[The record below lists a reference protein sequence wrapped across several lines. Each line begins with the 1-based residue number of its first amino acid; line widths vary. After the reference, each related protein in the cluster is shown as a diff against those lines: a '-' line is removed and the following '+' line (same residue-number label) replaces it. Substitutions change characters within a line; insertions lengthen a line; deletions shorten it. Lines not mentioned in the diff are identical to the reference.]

1 MSSEAAVEAALSTG
15 DIAAP
20 VASAA
25 RAAIALTSVAGSA
38 GDSWVGNI
46 CGERGASTLPF
57 DPGTVFP
64 LEVRYSSD
72 ERARYNSSWLQNGIS
87 GSSNSSS
94 SSSNTNDNSCDH
106 DSWWD
111 ATCDGVLLRPFDPG
125 KRCRWSTRRGKVVLG
140 VALPFDRRREWGRM
154 QHGGRRASR

>member
-20 VASAA
+20 VASVA
-25 RAAIALTSVAGSA
+25 RAAIALKSVAGSA

-46 CGERGASTLPF
+46 CGERGASTHPF

-94 SSSNTNDNSCDH
+94 SSSNSNDNSCDH
-106 DSWWD
+106 DS
-111 ATCDGVLLRPFDPG
+111 
-125 KRCRWSTRRGKVVLG
+125 
-140 VALPFDRRREWGRM
+140 
-154 QHGGRRASR
+154 